1 MIRMI
6 LVPTDFS
13 ECAGYALHAAALF
26 ARHFS
31 ATVRVIH
38 CSRVPENWQ
47 PGDHQEHR
55 AVPEMESLASD
66 MRNRFPEVP
75 LVCDTCEGRL
85 VDIIRDYVDRHGVDL
100 LCMGSHGASG
110 KSEYF
115 IGSNTQKVVRCVHR
129 PVLVVKE
136 PMTDLVLDKVV
147 FASDFS
153 AEEEGAFL
161 QFKEIVKHFVPEIH
175 LLMVRT
181 SALFEGPP
189 ARGIEAMAHFL
200 PLCAP
205 LKGFTHVYQDFNVD
219 QGIRSFSHAIG
230 ASLVGISNHQ
240 RHPLRRL
247 LTGSNVEAL
256 INHSALP
263 VLSIDYEA

>member
-1 MIRMI
+1 ME
-6 LVPTDFS
+6 L
-13 ECAGYALHAAALF
+13 LAA
-26 ARHFS
+26 
-31 ATVRVIH
+31 
-38 CSRVPENWQ
+38 
-47 PGDHQEHR
+47 
-55 AVPEMESLASD
+55 EMQ
-66 MRNRFPEVP
+66 NRFPDVP

-85 VDIIRDYVDRHGVDL
+85 VDVIRDYVERYGVDL

-129 PVLVVKE
+129 PVLVFKE
-136 PMTDLVLDKVV
+136 PMAELVLEKVV

-161 QFKEIVKHFVPEIH
+161 RFKEIVKHFVPEIH

-181 SALFEGPP
+181 STLFEGSP
-189 ARGIEAMAHFL
+189 ARGKEAMTHFL

-205 LKGFTHVYQDFNVD
+205 LKGFTHLYQDFNVD
-219 QGIRSFSHAIG
+219 QGIRVFSQAIG

>member
-1 MIRMI
+1 MIRTI

-13 ECAGYALHAAALF
+13 ECAGYALDAAAQF

-38 CSRVPENWQ
+38 CSRVPDHGQ
-47 PGDHQEHR
+47 LGDAQESR
-55 AVPEMESLASD
+55 VAPAMELLAAD
-66 MRNRFPEVP
+66 LRNRFPDVP
-75 LVCDTCEGRL
+75 FVCDTFEGRL
-85 VDIIRDYVDRHGVDL
+85 VDVIRDYVVQYGVDL
-100 LCMGSHGASG
+100 LFMGSHGASG

-136 PMTDLVLDKVV
+136 PMPELVLDKVV
-147 FASDFS
+147 FASDFT

-161 QFKEIVKHFVPEIH
+161 RFKEIVKHFVPEIH

-181 SALFEGPP
+181 SSLFEVSP
-189 ARGIEAMAHFL
+189 ARGKEAMTHFL
-200 PLCAP
+200 NLCPP
-205 LKGFTHVYQDFNVD
+205 LKGFVHQYQDFNVD
-219 QGIRSFSHAIG
+219 QGIRSFARAIG

-263 VLSIDYEA
+263 VLSMDYEA